1 MAAKAEPESTGDE
14 IWFNDA
20 VTERVDT
27 WGSEEDA
34 EQALVRDLKNGWPWS
49 HLLPD
54 GTRVPG
60 DAKFWN
66 EPFVNVDRK
75 ANRAKIGVLISNT
88 SPFWR
93 DGPSDVP
100 GQVVG
105 IKVARSAVPASK
117 RKPGPGTEQTYDYAA
132 LAALANRVLAR
143 GRPDTKQVFF
153 DQVRADAPKGLKLPS
168 KDYPTL
174 NRIIGHLWDAGRP
187 SKG

>member
-1 MAAKAEPESTGDE
+1 MAAKAEHKSTGDE

-34 EQALVRDLKNGWPWS
+34 EQALVRELKNGLPWS

-66 EPFVNVDRK
+66 EPFVNADRK
-75 ANRAKIGVLISNT
+75 NNRARISVLISST

-100 GQVVG
+100 GRAFG
-105 IKVARSAVPASK
+105 IKVARVAALKISTKTRIINEARRMKQASEIPEGVTKTQFSTRLASK
-117 RKPGPGTEQTYDYAA
+117 AGVTGKYVRNN
-132 LAALANRVLAR
+132 LANW
-143 GRPDTKQVFF
+143 
-153 DQVRADAPKGLKLPS
+153 GLWPVSGIK
-168 KDYPTL
+168 
-174 NRIIGHLWDAGRP
+174 
-187 SKG
+187 